1 LKTFKPVSLSLL
13 VALILASCN
22 LPGNIASQTQTADE
36 NPAGTIVAMT
46 VQGIPTGTQIIGFI
60 VTNTAPAKTALPI
73 STRTPPNIPV
83 WSAYNYTCELA
94 TGGGVM
100 TMHLGWTD
108 RSNSE
113 EGYKVYRDGLAV
125 ATLAPNSTFYVDVAF
140 VATGSTL
147 SYSVEAYNK
156 DWQVTSETITNG
168 CQ

>member
-1 LKTFKPVSLSLL
+1 MKTINPVSLSLL

-22 LPGNIASQTQTADE
+22 LPGNIVSQTQTANQ

-46 VQGIPTGTQIIGFI
+46 VQGIPTSTQIIGFI
-60 VTNTAPAKTALPI
+60 VTNIAPTKTAWPM

-94 TGGGVM
+94 TGGGDM

-113 EGYKVYRDGLAV
+113 EGYKVYRDGSV
-125 ATLAPNSTFYVDVAF
+125 IATLASNSTFYVDVAF
-140 VATGSTL
+140 VATGNSL
-147 SYSVEAYNK
+147 SYSVEAFNM
-156 DWQVTSETITNG
+156 DWQVMSDTITYG